1 MILRFWE
8 KTHFGWFGGKMFSRF
23 WRKNMFSWFWQK
35 NMFYDFKFWREK
47 CIFTVWRENE
57 FYGLAEKYVL
67 QFRWKMCLPFFCRK
81 MKFLENI
88 FLRFWRKCVFVM
100 RGKCVLRFW
109 RKICFTV
116 LAGQCVFMILA
127 GKCVFV
133 ILAEK
138 YGFAILARNA
148 FLWFWWENAFCGF
161 GKKMCFFFVLVGF
174 I

>member
-1 MILRFWE
+1 MISRFWE
-8 KTHFGWFGGKMFSRF
+8 KMHFGWFGRKMFSRF
-23 WRKNMFSWFWQK
+23 WRKNMFLWFWQK
-35 NMFYDFKFWREK
+35 NVFYDFKFWLEI
-47 CIFTVWRENE
+47 CIFTAWWENE
-57 FYGLAEKYVL
+57 FYGLARKYVL
-67 QFRWKMCLPFFCRK
+67 QFRWKMRLPFFCRK

-100 RGKCVLRFW
+100 RVKCVLRFW

-116 LAGQCVFMILA
+116 LAE
-127 GKCVFV
+127 KCVFV

-161 GKKMCFFFVLVGF
+161 GKKMCFLFCFGRIHLKSHF
-174 I
+174 W